1 MCIVIVLFKYV
12 SDFWDMSGSELGEW
26 HQSGQ
31 SQLVTL
37 FRGRQLTVTSV
48 IMAELIANQ
57 HCLHTIELGNSALLT
72 PRTLYVGWLFKMDF
86 PSMFFSFLWSLI
98 WKQALMEGIQMEL
111 NVRCHTEIKLSAIL
125 QLSLDRTLFSFA
137 LIKNIHQTLLR
148 VGDLMSS
155 RGCFH

>member
-1 MCIVIVLFKYV
+1 MKTRALWMCIVIVLFKYV

-48 IMAELIANQ
+48 IMAELITNQ

-86 PSMFFSFLWSLI
+86 PSMFFSFCGPLSESKLLWRVSRWSLT
-98 WKQALMEGIQMEL
+98 WD
-111 NVRCHTEIKLSAIL
+111 V
-125 QLSLDRTLFSFA
+125 TLRSSYLRSCSCLLIEHYFRLPLLKTFTRLSFA
-137 LIKNIHQTLLR
+137 LVN
-148 VGDLMSS
+148 
-155 RGCFH
+155 